1 MGHLKHHRQCLA
13 KRVLTNLSIPR
24 PGFGQVYIL
33 VLTETRTLLHHF
45 MQKQQSSVS
54 LTVGWKK
61 AGV

>member
-24 PGFGQVYIL
+24 PGFRRAY
-33 VLTETRTLLHHF
+33 LLHHF
-45 MQKQQSSVS
+45 MLKQQSSVS
-54 LTVGWKK
+54 LTGGWEK